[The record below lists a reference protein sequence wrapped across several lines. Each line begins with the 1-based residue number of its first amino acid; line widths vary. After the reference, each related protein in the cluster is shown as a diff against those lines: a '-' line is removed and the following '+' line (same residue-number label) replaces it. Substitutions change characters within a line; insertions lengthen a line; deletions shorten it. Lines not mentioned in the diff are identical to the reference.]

1 MFLKSGRGTYLENI
15 NFDSSKILASTT
27 FLGLRNINI
36 DTQKRLISTVLKLD
50 INVEIKVVTN
60 INRDCSPSNLFQVT
74 PYPPHPLTLYPA
86 FFPTIISLKSRV
98 DVNIYLSKK
107 HKTFWILTS
116 TMYIKLH

>member
-60 INRDCSPSNLFQVT
+60 IDRDCSPSKTLSGYPVPPT
-74 PYPPHPLTLYPA
+74 PLPLTPHFSRQL
-86 FFPTIISLKSRV
+86 FP
-98 DVNIYLSKK
+98 
-107 HKTFWILTS
+107 
-116 TMYIKLH
+116 